1 MSRLALG
8 AAQFGMAY
16 GIGNTSGQVT
26 QEAVRDIL
34 EQAYVN
40 GIDTLDTAIAYGN
53 SEQVVG
59 AVGMSQWRVITKL
72 PPLTGNIND
81 VAAWAEEQVIASLNR
96 LGVSRLYGL
105 LLHRPELLLGSHGNS
120 LLQVFES
127 LKAQGIVQ
135 KTGISIYTPSQLDQL
150 DGLPEID
157 LVQSPLNL
165 FDQRLITSGW
175 LARLIDRGV
184 EVHARSAFLQG
195 LLLMSASHRPQK
207 FDRWDDVWQMWDHW
221 LSKIGLSPLQ
231 ACLRFALS
239 VPGVSRVI
247 VGVDSRTQ
255 LTEILD
261 NIVPDGLPSLP
272 AWLRPLDE
280 ELVNPS
286 CWSRL

>member
-8 AAQFGMAY
+8 AAQFGMEY

-40 GIDTLDTAIAYGN
+40 GIDMLDTAITYGS
-53 SEQVVG
+53 SEQVLG
-59 AVGMSQWRVITKL
+59 AVGMSQWQVITKL
-72 PPLTGNIND
+72 PTLPDGISD
-81 VAAWAEEQVIASLNR
+81 VAAWAEGQVIASLNR
-96 LGVSRLYGL
+96 LGISRLYGL

-120 LLQVFES
+120 LLKVFES
-127 LKAQGIVQ
+127 LKAQGKVQ
-135 KTGISIYTPSQLDQL
+135 KTGISIYTPNQLDQL
-150 DGLPEID
+150 DGLHQID

-195 LLLMSASHRPQK
+195 LLLIPAYQRPKK
-207 FDRWDDVWQMWDHW
+207 FDRWGYVWEVWDHW
-221 LSKIGLSPLQ
+221 LSQTGLSPLQ

-239 VPGVSRVI
+239 VPGVSRVV
-247 VGVDSRTQ
+247 VGVDSTTQ
-255 LTEILD
+255 LAEILE
-261 NIVPDGLPSLP
+261 NIVLDSLPLQP

>member
-8 AAQFGMAY
+8 SAQFGMAY

-26 QEAVRDIL
+26 QKAVRDIL

-53 SEQVVG
+53 SEQVLG

-72 PPLTGNIND
+72 PPLPDDISD

-96 LGVSRLYGL
+96 LGISRLYGL
-105 LLHRPELLLGSHGNS
+105 LLHRPELLLGPHGNS

-127 LKAQGIVQ
+127 LKAQGKVQ
-135 KTGISIYTPSQLDQL
+135 KTGISIYTPSQLDRL
-150 DGLPEID
+150 DGFPEID

-175 LARLIDRGV
+175 LTRLKDRGV
-184 EVHARSAFLQG
+184 EVHTRSAFLQG
-195 LLLMSASHRPQK
+195 LLLMPASQRPQK
-207 FDRWDDVWQMWDHW
+207 FDRWSDVWQVWDRW
-221 LSKIGLSPLQ
+221 LSQTGLSPLQ
-231 ACLRFALS
+231 ACLHFALS
-239 VPGVSRVI
+239 VPGVSRIV
-247 VGVDSRTQ
+247 VGVDSTTQ
-255 LTEILD
+255 LTEMLE

-272 AWLRPLDE
+272 AWLGPLDE